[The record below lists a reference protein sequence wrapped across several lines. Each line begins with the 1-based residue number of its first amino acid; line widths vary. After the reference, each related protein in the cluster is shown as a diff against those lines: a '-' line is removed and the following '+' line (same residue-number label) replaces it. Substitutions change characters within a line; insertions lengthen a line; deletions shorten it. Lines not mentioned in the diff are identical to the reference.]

1 LEEGIMFALFAYLT
15 SEVRRRW
22 HTVRGTRDGG
32 YSTEAVV
39 VTAVL
44 VALAIV
50 VLGIIG
56 AKVIAK
62 ATGIDLG

>member
-1 LEEGIMFALFAYLT
+1 MSVILSYLAANL
-15 SEVRRRW
+15 RHRW
-22 HTVRGTRDGG
+22 HAVRATNDGG

-44 VALAIV
+44 AVGAAVVLAIIV
-50 VLGIIG
+50 

-62 ATGIDLG
+62 ANSIDLG